1 MRVNGGRL
9 TKELEWAAAR
19 SENLRVRRYP
29 MARSDMMATFLGR
42 SPPRF
47 SFREA
52 IQGLDLQDFATRC
65 ILAEEEDGR
74 LEFDLVWLKP
84 LHGTRPIFFFQ
95 INRRSK

>member
-1 MRVNGGRL
+1 
-9 TKELEWAAAR
+9 
-19 SENLRVRRYP
+19 
-29 MARSDMMATFLGR
+29 MMATFLGR

-65 ILAEEEDGR
+65 ILEEEEDGR

-84 LHGTRPIFFFQ
+84 LHAHGTRPNFIFSRFHYKMMKPHIQ
-95 INRRSK
+95 RTGSKQKHAFC